1 MILKNYSY
9 NDLISDF
16 NVYICS
22 MRFWSIIILPYFL
35 FLCMTPCTK
44 QFLSKEKVSCCSKST
59 TNEPV
64 HNGTDDGNA
73 HNECAGCNPLNSC
86 HCCSV
91 FVSYTQSLEIT
102 CLSQYQAKNTTYS
115 EFIPSSIV
123 FSIWQPPKI
132 S

>member
-1 MILKNYSY
+1 MKNYSY

-16 NVYICS
+16 NVYICR
-22 MRFWSIIILPYFL
+22 MRFWSVLILPYFL

-44 QFLSKEKVSCCSKST
+44 QFSDTEKASCCSPS
-59 TNEPV
+59 TNEPKNDSSDNE
-64 HNGTDDGNA
+64 HSN
-73 HNECAGCNPLNSC
+73 NECARCNPLNSC

-102 CLSQYQAKNTTYS
+102 CLSQYRAKNTTYS